1 MELLKP
7 ELIMAVERLEVKLI
21 KKFLYSGW
29 DVNFPLTSVGIGF
42 LSLVMGIDPEILMAD
57 GCAKQYLEILKSLKK
72 TKPRANLHITDKLGR
87 TCMHHAA
94 STGNVLGIEF
104 IVKLMRYWHEK
115 DSCENDSDDKFLQSV
130 KSLIEKRS
138 SGGLTALMLASKAN
152 SVHSVKIL
160 LELGADPNQVDN

>member
-1 MELLKP
+1 MEMLKP

-29 DVNFPLTSVGIGF
+29 DVNFPLTSVGIAF
-42 LSLVMGIDPEILMAD
+42 PSLVMGIDPEILSSAD

-72 TKPRANLHITDKLGR
+72 AKPRANLHITDKLGR

-94 STGNVLGIEF
+94 STGNVLGIEY

-115 DSCENDSDDKFLQSV
+115 DSCKTDGEF
-130 KSLIEKRS
+130 
-138 SGGLTALMLASKAN
+138 M
-152 SVHSVKIL
+152 
-160 LELGADPNQVDN
+160 

>member
-1 MELLKP
+1 
-7 ELIMAVERLEVKLI
+7 
-21 KKFLYSGW
+21 
-29 DVNFPLTSVGIGF
+29 
-42 LSLVMGIDPEILMAD
+42 MGIDPEILVSAD

-72 TKPRANLHITDKLGR
+72 AKPRANLHITDKLGR

-94 STGNVLGIEF
+94 STGNVLGIEY

-115 DSCENDSDDKFLQSV
+115 DSRENDFDDKSENGEFSHSV

-138 SGGLTALMLASKAN
+138 SGGLTALMLAAKAN

-160 LELGADPNQVDN
+160 LELGADPNQVDNQGRSAKSYARTVGTENKVT